1 MADIE
6 EIDRLQRLE
15 AAQRTVKSDAASGA
29 EVLGESQCRYP
40 ADKLVE
46 IMSRLRGEDG
56 CPWDRKQTS
65 SSLKPYVIEE
75 AYEVVEAIDRQD
87 PNLLCEELGDLL
99 LQVVFHCQIAR
110 EEGAFDFNDVVEAIC
125 AKLVRRH
132 PHVFGDVEAD
142 DAGTV
147 LRNWERIKQK
157 EKESSNGAPASIL
170 DEVPRYLPA
179 LMQAVKIQDKAS
191 RVGFD
196 WECPE
201 DAAAK
206 VWEETE
212 ELREAMA
219 DGEMAKVEEE
229 LGDLLFAVVN
239 VARLMKIDPEE
250 ALRRTNSK
258 FASRFKFI
266 EHRAD
271 ENGVALEEMTLAE
284 MDAIWDEAKEK
295 GL

>member
-1 MADIE
+1 MADVDRSRQGETTE
-6 EIDRLQRLE
+6 ECMP
-15 AAQRTVKSDAASGA
+15 
-29 EVLGESQCRYP
+29 QCGYP
-40 ADKLVE
+40 ADKLVK
-46 IMSRLRGEDG
+46 IMAKLRGPGG
-56 CPWDRKQTS
+56 CPWDHKQTS

-75 AYEVVEAIDRQD
+75 AYEVVEAIDSGD
-87 PNLLCEELGDLL
+87 PSLLCEELGDLL
-99 LQVVFHCQIAR
+99 LQVVFHCQIAD
-110 EEGAFDFNDVVEAIC
+110 EDGVFDFNDVVEAIS

-132 PHVFGDVEAD
+132 PHVFGDVRAD

-147 LRNWERIKQK
+147 LRNWERIKQR
-157 EKESSNGAPASIL
+157 EKGSPSGELASIL
-170 DEVPRYLPA
+170 DEVPQYLPA
-179 LMQAVKIQDKAS
+179 LMQAAKIQDKAS

-196 WECPE
+196 WECAE

-206 VWEETE
+206 VWEETD
-212 ELREAMA
+212 ELKEAMA
-219 DGEMAKVEEE
+219 SGEKERIGEE

-239 VARLMKIDPEE
+239 VARLLDIDPEE

-271 ENGVALEEMTLAE
+271 ESGVALEEMTFDE
-284 MDAIWDEAKEK
+284 MDAIWDEAKGK

>member
-1 MADIE
+1 MADVDRSLQSERAE
-6 EIDRLQRLE
+6 E
-15 AAQRTVKSDAASGA
+15 GMP
-29 EVLGESQCRYP
+29 QCDYP
-40 ADKLVE
+40 ADKLVK
-46 IMSRLRGEDG
+46 IMARLRGPGG
-56 CPWDRKQTS
+56 CPWDHKQTS

-75 AYEVVEAIDRQD
+75 AYEVVEAIDSGD
-87 PNLLCEELGDLL
+87 PALLCEELGDLL
-99 LQVVFHCQIAR
+99 LQVVFHCQIAG
-110 EEGAFDFNDVVEAIC
+110 EEGIFDFNDVVEAIS

-170 DEVPRYLPA
+170 DEVPKYLPA

-196 WECPE
+196 WECAE
-201 DAAAK
+201 DAATK
-206 VWEETE
+206 VWEETD
-212 ELREAMA
+212 ELKEAIA
-219 DGEMAKVEEE
+219 SGDKAKIGEE

-239 VARLMKIDPEE
+239 VARLLDVDPEE

-271 ENGVALEEMTLAE
+271 ESGVALEEMTLDE
-284 MDAIWDEAKEK
+284 MDAIWDEAKGK